1 MMKTVFEPIKLKK
14 IHINLLNKCL
24 VENIMLEGEEIEVE
38 DMREV
43 KKHNL
48 IATQGKKYAV
58 LIVTS
63 DFVGVSKAAREL
75 LAGGEIATNT
85 VAYAF
90 LIKNF
95 AQRIVGNYYLRVNK
109 PKTPTKLFTDR
120 LKAIKWLGQELS
132 KSSKAD
138 S

>member
-1 MMKTVFEPIKLKK
+1 MKTVFESIELKK
-14 IHINLLNKCL
+14 IHINLLNKRL

-48 IATQGKKYAV
+48 IATQGEKYAV

-85 VAYAF
+85 VAYGF

-120 LKAIKWLGQELS
+120 LKAIKWLRQELS
-132 KSSKAD
+132 KSSKSD